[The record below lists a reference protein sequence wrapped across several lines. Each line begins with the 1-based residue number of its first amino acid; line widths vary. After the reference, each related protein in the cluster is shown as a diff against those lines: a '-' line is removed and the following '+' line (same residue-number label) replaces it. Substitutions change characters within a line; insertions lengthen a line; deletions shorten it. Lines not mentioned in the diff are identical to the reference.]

1 MNSFSNQLINRLII
15 TLGLV
20 FLLMQC
26 SRNTG
31 NIGALSSYE
40 LADRAYRCGGKFKPA
55 PGTAISCSNIER
67 ECKKRSKRQGYP
79 VC

>member
-1 MNSFSNQLINRLII
+1 MNSFSNHLYGRLMI
-15 TLGLV
+15 TLVLV
-20 FLLMQC
+20 LLSSQC
-26 SRNTG
+26 SRDTG
-31 NIGALSSYE
+31 NIGALSNYV

-67 ECKKRSKRQGYP
+67 ECKKRSKAQGYP